1 MKRLWTLM
9 LVTLLMVLS
18 GCGEPT
24 PTPKTEDKAAKLLKD
39 AEAGN
44 PEAQFK
50 LGGMYL
56 AGRNLPQDLVKAAEW
71 YHRAA
76 VQGHAEAQF
85 IFAGMYALGC
95 GVPKDPAK
103 AAEWTQKAA
112 VQGDSDAQYR
122 LG

>member
-1 MKRLWTLM
+1 MKPLRTLM
-9 LVTLLMVLS
+9 LVSVLIVLS
-18 GCGEPT
+18 GCGEQT
-24 PTPKTEDKAAKLLKD
+24 PTPKTEDQTAKLLRD

-56 AGRNLPQDLVKAAEW
+56 AGQKLPQDLVKAAEW

-76 VQGHAEAQF
+76 VQGHAKAQF

-103 AAEWTQKAA
+103 AAEWTQKA
-112 VQGDSDAQYR
+112 
-122 LG
+122 